1 MKKFAKIFLITM
13 LIGVMT
19 FAFVAC
25 GDDGD
30 QGNGGGEGQSYTLT
44 VWGAEEDQ
52 AMLKDMCNAYAAA
65 NPQNKYKFLYGVQ
78 SESDAADKVTN
89 DPENGPDVFSF
100 ASDQI
105 NKLLQVGALARIGG
119 SILDNIREINSPAS
133 VDAATVKIGGEDM
146 MYAYPVTGDN
156 TYFVYYNT
164 DFMTA
169 DDVSTLDKML
179 AKSAE
184 LGKKV
189 HFKLENDAFYSSS
202 FFFAFDDV
210 KYEVAYDDAMSETSV
225 SINYDNANGLK
236 AMQAMRSYAQ
246 NDNLV
251 IATDDTKILNAV
263 RNGEAA
269 AVITGTW
276 NAKSIE
282 AAWGNKMAATKLPK
296 ATIGGEQKQLVAFFG
311 YKLMGVNG
319 YSKNKGEAHK
329 LAQWLTNEQNQIKR
343 FNVRGFGPTN
353 KNVILM
359 SEVQNDVVL
368 KAVYEQ
374 QNFSRTQ
381 KGVPAN
387 YWTPVGQ
394 SVMGETIKTATDEQL
409 QELLN
414 ILVAGV
420 KGTAN

>member
-1 MKKFAKIFLITM
+1 MKKFAKIIVIAM
-13 LIGVMT
+13 LVAVLSL
-19 FAFVAC
+19 AFVAC
-25 GDDGD
+25 GDEPAPGP
-30 QGNGGGEGQSYTLT
+30 GEGKHYTLT
-44 VWGAEEDQ
+44 VWGAEQDQ
-52 AMLKDMCNAYAAA
+52 AMLKEMCNAYAAA
-65 NPQNKYKFLYGVQ
+65 NPQNTYKFLYGVQ

-89 DPENGPDVFSF
+89 DPQNGPDVFSF

-105 NKLLQVGALARIGG
+105 NKLLQAGALARLGG
-119 SILDNIREINSPAS
+119 DILENIKAVNSPAS
-133 VDAATVKIGGEDM
+133 VDAATVHIGGEDRV
-146 MYAYPVTGDN
+146 YAYPSTGDN

-164 DFMTA
+164 DFMSA
-169 DDVSTLDKML
+169 EDVESLDKML

-210 KYEVAYDDAMSETSV
+210 KYTVNYDDAMSETSV
-225 SINYDNANGLK
+225 EINYDNANGLK

-246 NDNLV
+246 NENLV

-263 RNGEAA
+263 RTGEAA

-276 NAKSIE
+276 NAKSIQE
-282 AAWGNKMAATKLPK
+282 AWGNKVATAKLPT

-311 YKLMGVNG
+311 YKLIGVNG
-319 YSKNKGEAHK
+319 YSNNKGEAHK
-329 LAQWLTNEQNQIKR
+329 LAQWLTNKENQIKR
-343 FNVRGFGPTN
+343 FQVRGFGPTN
-353 KNVILM
+353 SDVIAM
-359 SEVQNDVVL
+359 SEVQNDIIL
-368 KAVYEQ
+368 KAVYAQ
-374 QNFSRTQ
+374 QAYSRTQ

-409 QELLN
+409 QELLD

-420 KGTAN
+420 RGATVA